1 MAHINTY
8 LNRDAFKICYSNVDT
23 LLLVTDNRQ
32 TQTVM
37 HVCGAQGLNRA
48 SASRGLDTHHVK
60 NVLVSFQVVQ
70 VDLDLF
76 WSTKVFL

>member
-37 HVCGAQGLNRA
+37 HVCGAQGL
-48 SASRGLDTHHVK
+48 S
-60 NVLVSFQVVQ
+60 Q
-70 VDLDLF
+70 
-76 WSTKVFL
+76 